1 MKDIIIMYLAC
12 LARNTDTNTNPMK
25 KMQLEMNWT
34 PPRYMCKS
42 QYRCF
47 PKIPYRVYHHWIR
60 CELYAW
66 WYYHSRKEKRL
77 GIAIL
82 VVECLAIRKA
92 LMIAM
97 KKNLQGII
105 MEINSQLTVN
115 AIDRKN
121 QFWKILLIF
130 LEDITNTCPLLK
142 ES

>member
-1 MKDIIIMYLAC
+1 
-12 LARNTDTNTNPMK
+12 
-25 KMQLEMNWT
+25 
-34 PPRYMCKS
+34 
-42 QYRCF
+42 
-47 PKIPYRVYHHWIR
+47 
-60 CELYAW
+60 
-66 WYYHSRKEKRL
+66 
-77 GIAIL
+77 
-82 VVECLAIRKA
+82 
-92 LMIAM
+92 MIAM